1 MLMFPGTY
9 LTPVL
14 ISGLQSR
21 GNRGVTSYLR
31 NTNKWEGVKGS
42 GERGEGDVWEV
53 RSSVLGIL
61 SKTYKRSLNGLDIQG
76 RGMSWR
82 KCPSFWQHR
91 RTRLRHPAALADP
104 VLSHPRPQH
113 SPQDLPLSLQ
123 TVQFPPAVPGQPL
136 STSCLDYSNCLLMSS
151 LLSLSLQF
159 FPFMPD
165 WLIFLR
171 LPFITFCLCSN
182 TFEQFFANKIPTLL
196 FKLFFKTN
204 TCTFLPPGSTPMLSP
219 AILWSAAV

>member
-1 MLMFPGTY
+1 MLLATSE
-9 LTPVL
+9 TP
-14 ISGLQSR
+14 
-21 GNRGVTSYLR
+21 TSE
-31 NTNKWEGVKGS
+31 KESKGS

-76 RGMSWR
+76 GGMSWS
-82 KCPSFWQHR
+82 KGPSFWQHW
-91 RTRLRHPAALADP
+91 RTHLRHPAALADP
-104 VLSHPRPQH
+104 VLSHPQPQH
-113 SPQDLPLSLQ
+113 SPQDLPLSFQ
-123 TVQFPPAVPGQPL
+123 TVQFSPAVPGQPL
-136 STSCLDYSNCLLMSS
+136 STSCLDYSNCLLTSS
-151 LLSLSLQF
+151 LLSLSLHF

-196 FKLFFKTN
+196 FKLFFKAN
-204 TCTFLPPGSTPMLSP
+204 TCTFLPPGSTHAFSHYLVVSCSL
-219 AILWSAAV
+219 INI